1 MRDLLRFTQSEF
13 IKMRHT
19 KLFWIH
25 LLVPGAGAAAFLLY
39 YTFAPWDAAAKV
51 QAYVEALAVVYPFL
65 AGLICSMSVELEEEG
80 NMQTFLIVSG
90 RKCCAFI
97 GKWLALNLSSLAACA
112 LAVLGFAA
120 GYELMIGQNPI
131 PLRYYMVSTLLLW
144 LGQTVLYSVYL
155 FLSLKYAKAAALAAG
170 ILGTVLA
177 ALMLT
182 GLGDGCWPII
192 PLPGVADGAVICY
205 YMKQE
210 TRRDGTKCQGRCR
223 RSWQYARRQ
232 QPSLRPGFFSGFTIM
247 KEGGVKNSEGT
258 DPGSGR

>member
-192 PLPGVADGAVICY
+192 PFA
-205 YMKQE
+205 
-210 TRRDGTKCQGRCR
+210 
-223 RSWQYARRQ
+223 W
-232 QPSLRPGFFSGFTIM
+232 
-247 KEGGVKNSEGT
+247 
-258 DPGSGR
+258 SGRWSSYLLLYETGNLERWNQVSGALPTELAVCAAAAALIMSGILLWFHYYEGRRCEE